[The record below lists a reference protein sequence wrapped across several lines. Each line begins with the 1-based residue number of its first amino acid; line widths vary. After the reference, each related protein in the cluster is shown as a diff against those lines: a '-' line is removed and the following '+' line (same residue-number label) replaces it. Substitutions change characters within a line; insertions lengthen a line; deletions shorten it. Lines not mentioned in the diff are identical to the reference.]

1 MNAFVIHIEVSFLKM
16 QERGGCGSMSVD
28 GSYSTL
34 FNNKIRASHPLRS
47 LKYQQ
52 GDQVNL
58 IYLNHPSEVIE
69 YENATF
75 IKCGFVPERGID
87 CVFFSYE
94 NVFYSLPLH
103 QVGVVGVEID
113 RVK

>member
-1 MNAFVIHIEVSFLKM
+1 MGSVSV
-16 QERGGCGSMSVD
+16 SVD

-34 FNNKIRASHPLRS
+34 SKIRASHPLRS

-75 IKCGFVPERGID
+75 IKCSFVHERGVD
-87 CVFFSYE
+87 CVFFKYE

>member
-1 MNAFVIHIEVSFLKM
+1 
-16 QERGGCGSMSVD
+16 MSVD

-34 FNNKIRASHPLRS
+34 SKIRASHPLRS

-69 YENATF
+69 YEGATF
-75 IKCGFVPERGID
+75 IKCSFVPERGVD
-87 CVFFSYE
+87 CVFFKYE
-94 NVFYSLPLH
+94 NVYYSLPLH

>member
-1 MNAFVIHIEVSFLKM
+1 
-16 QERGGCGSMSVD
+16 MSVD

-47 LKYQQ
+47 FKYQQ